1 MTDGAQATCQPSSAN
16 FSSASASYSHVA
28 EVRSQVQ
35 CSVATAVEPV
45 CLTPAVST
53 WSCAASISCVI
64 RSYDAWAVV
73 AVSLVSATFDR
84 SLAVNP
90 DASAV
95 AASWGSGS
103 SDESSPPESP
113 VHPAAPTTRAMARV
127 RAAAEVA
134 SCRQLYRPPPSRG
147 RRARL

>member
-1 MTDGAQATCQPSSAN
+1 MR
-16 FSSASASYSHVA
+16 SH
-28 EVRSQVQ
+28 VQ

-53 WSCAASISCVI
+53 RSFAESISCVI

-73 AVSLVSATFDR
+73 AVSLVKATFDR
-84 SLAVNP
+84 SLAVSP

-103 SDESSPPESP
+103 SDGSSSPESP
-113 VHPAAPTTRAMARV
+113 VHPAAPTTRAR
-127 RAAAEVA
+127 
-134 SCRQLYRPPPSRG
+134 SG
-147 RRARL
+147 

>member
-16 FSSASASYSHVA
+16 FSSASASYSQFA
-28 EVRSQVQ
+28 EVRSHVQ

-45 CLTPAVST
+45 CSTPAVST
-53 WSCAASISCVI
+53 WSVAASISCVI
-64 RSYDAWAVV
+64 RSYDACAVV
-73 AVSLVSATFDR
+73 AVSLVNTTFDR

-103 SDESSPPESP
+103 SDGSSPPESP
-113 VHPAAPTTRAMARV
+113 VQPAAPRTRTPTTSNEETRARTWADL
-127 RAAAEVA
+127 
-134 SCRQLYRPPPSRG
+134 CT
-147 RRARL
+147 